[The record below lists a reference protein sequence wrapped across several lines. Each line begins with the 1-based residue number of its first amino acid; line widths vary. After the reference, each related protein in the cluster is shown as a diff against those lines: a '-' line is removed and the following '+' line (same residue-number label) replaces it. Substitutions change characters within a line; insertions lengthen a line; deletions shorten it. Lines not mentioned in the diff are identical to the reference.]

1 MIRVKVTGIERELA
15 KAGKDTRAFANRS
28 LRARLFR
35 VMGELKRVTPVD
47 TGRAR
52 NSWLATQNK
61 NEFEKTGSGGIPLGL
76 MSNVSEDKIE
86 QWYITNGVPYIKK
99 LNEGS
104 SKQAPARFIEN
115 TVLQNDFTI
124 VGLTYVELGE

>member
-1 MIRVKVTGIERELA
+1 
-15 KAGKDTRAFANRS
+15 
-28 LRARLFR
+28 
-35 VMGELKRVTPVD
+35 
-47 TGRAR
+47 
-52 NSWLATQNK
+52 
-61 NEFEKTGSGGIPLGL
+61 